1 MAGAFD
7 VTILAMKEFTGAI
20 ALVLALVGTFG
31 TQAAQPLDEM
41 EADWVAKDGPLPT
54 NVTHAAWRAE
64 KLRRRAERLRPVLAM
79 SSRWVYCRHY
89 VVSGGRSTFLHLSEL
104 SDAFEQRGY
113 RAIGSSICLADHSP
127 DGLWKETTLIET
139 KAGCFRDV
147 DVSIDGTRILY
158 SYKASDRGDDFHL
171 YEMDLATRKV
181 RQLTFGIGVSDIEGC
196 YLPDGRILFNSTR
209 CGQIVDC
216 WWNEV
221 LNLYRCDADGRN
233 ITRITYDQV
242 NDYFPTLQDD
252 GRVFYMRWEYNDR
265 GQIYTQPVFSMNPDG
280 TYQRAHYGGNSYF
293 PNCILG
299 ARRVPGSQLFF
310 AIGTGHHSWEP
321 GQLLRFDPRAGRE
334 ETAGCWEV
342 APLRRAHYVERDGN
356 FGQQGDIYNYP
367 YPVDEDSVVIAHL
380 RDRNRRD
387 ADHAFGLCWTDVH
400 GAREVLVAQRGK
412 VSIGRP
418 IPVRARQLPALSSKR
433 PDETLAT
440 GTVLIADVY
449 AGESMKGVPRG
460 MVKSLRVVGLSYR
473 VAGIGR
479 SVVLG
484 PGGFAMNATPPGAG
498 NTTWIVKKPLG
509 EVPVSADGSVCVR
522 LPARTPFYFQLLD
535 GKGRMVQTM
544 RSWTMLQPGENA
556 SCVGCH
562 ESANDAPGYQRAPVR
577 SHQTMAS
584 LPPAKEG
591 FSFMR
596 EVQPILDRR
605 CVRCHNPHRRGEIP
619 DLTSL
624 GVRDQQAKRWWTK
637 SYLALTHANYIDK
650 GLAKRHGRASVW
662 WENLWVADPAHPV
675 VNWVDNGSTVSLAPP
690 LWRGSLKSTLFTE
703 KLDRGHAPGLTDE
716 EYRTLA
722 RWVDLGVP
730 FCGSYDERADWTS
743 TDHELWNRGLAR
755 RARFRTDGE
764 PEGGAAWAWSV
775 EADPFRARNDTV
787 ADLMKRHLIHNTNP
801 ACFAFTLKGTRD
813 KPETITLTEGVLDL
827 EGVGCQ
833 LQCGFG
839 GERPDPAPF
848 AAHGVINQ
856 TGGEI
861 RVSNYAV
868 FGRFANDI
876 GRLNLTGGIFRM
888 QNPKCCVYVGEEGE
902 GHVRVGGTGQLIAA
916 NISMGRAK
924 TSRNSTLTIEKGGRV
939 CMGALQDRGSVN
951 PSLVF
956 DGGTLET
963 YGAGVQY
970 PEYISRAI
978 AVKVRSR
985 GARIGVALNS
995 SAVIPTPLVEDAESA
1010 GGGFAK
1016 AGYGLLEFTGANTY
1030 TGLTRVEAGRLLV
1043 KDASAVAKSR
1053 AIEVAGLA
1061 GFGVW
1066 AENLKAANR
1075 QLRGKIKWE
1084 VGSVVCVD
1092 TRHGSVVVGGDDF
1105 LGAAIVEK
1113 LGPHDLVISSPLNGV
1128 SEIRIRGGHVKTTGP
1143 GIIPATTQVQSLGG
1157 SLQCGSGNCKTL
1169 WHCG

>member
-1 MAGAFD
+1 MKRFIWVVALGLAFAGAF
-7 VTILAMKEFTGAI
+7 
-20 ALVLALVGTFG
+20 GTH
-31 TQAAQPLDEM
+31 AAQPLDEM
-41 EADWVAKDGPLPT
+41 EAEWVAKDGPIPA
-54 NVTHAAWRAE
+54 NVTRAAWRAE
-64 KLRRRAERLRPVLAM
+64 KLLRRAKRLRPVLEM

-113 RAIGSSICLADHSP
+113 HAIGSSICLADYSP

-147 DVSIDGTRILY
+147 DVSIDGRRILY

-181 RQLTFGIGVSDIEGC
+181 KQLTFGIGASDIEGC
-196 YLPDGRILFNSTR
+196 YLPDGCILFNSTR

-233 ITRITYDQV
+233 LTRITYDQV

-280 TYQRAHYGGNSYF
+280 TYQRALYGGNSYF

-299 ARRVPGSQLFF
+299 ARRVPGSPLFF

-321 GQLLRFDPRAGRE
+321 GQLLRFDPREGRE

-367 YPVDEDSVVIAHL
+367 YPVDENSVVIAHL
-380 RDRNRRD
+380 LGKNRRD
-387 ADHAFGLCWTDVH
+387 ADHSFGLCWTDVH

-418 IPVRARQLPALSSKR
+418 IPVRARRLPPLSSKR

-440 GTVLIADVY
+440 GTVSIADVY

-460 MVKSLRVVGLSYR
+460 MVKALRVVGLSYR

-498 NTTWIVKKPLG
+498 NTTWIIKRPLG
-509 EVPVSADGSVCVR
+509 EVPVAADGAVAVK

-535 GKGRMVQTM
+535 EKGRMVQTM

-562 ESANDAPGYQRAPVR
+562 ESANDAPDYHRTLVR
-577 SHQTMAS
+577 PQAMAS

-605 CVRCHNPHRRGEIP
+605 CVRCHNPYKRGEIP

-624 GVRDQQAKRWWTK
+624 GVRDPQAKRWWTK
-637 SYLALTHANYIDK
+637 SYLSLTHANYGDK
-650 GLAKRHGRASVW
+650 PLAKKYGGAGMW

-675 VNWVDNGSTVSLAPP
+675 VNWIDNGSTASLAPP
-690 LWRGSLKSTLFTE
+690 LWRGSLKSSLFTE
-703 KLDRGHAPGLTDE
+703 KLDRGHAPGLTE
-716 EYRTLA
+716 AEYRTLA
-722 RWVDLGVP
+722 CWVDLGVP
-730 FCGSYDERADWTS
+730 FCGAYDERADWS
-743 TDHELWNRGLAR
+743 PADHEFWNRGLAR
-755 RARFRTDGE
+755 RARFCTDGE
-764 PEGGAAWAWSV
+764 PEGGADWAWSV
-775 EADPFRARNDTV
+775 EADAFKARGDKV
-787 ADLMKRHLIHNTNP
+787 ADLTKKYLIHNTNP
-801 ACFAFTLKGTRD
+801 ACFAFTLRGTKD
-813 KPETITLTEGVLDL
+813 KPETMAFAEGVLDL
-827 EGVGCQ
+827 GNVGCQ
-833 LQCGFG
+833 LQCGFSG
-839 GERPDPAPF
+839 KTPDPACP
-848 AAHGVINQ
+848 AARGVINQ

-861 RVSNYAV
+861 RVFNYAV
-868 FGRFANDI
+868 FGRYANDI
-876 GRLNLTGGIFRM
+876 GWLNLTGGIFRM
-888 QNPKCCVYVGEEGE
+888 LNPKCCVYVGEEGE

-916 NISMGRAK
+916 NISMGRSK
-924 TSRNSTLTIEKGGRV
+924 TSRNSTLTIEEGGRV
-939 CMGALQDRGSVN
+939 CTGALQDRGSEN

-956 DGGTLET
+956 DGGTLDT
-963 YGAGVQY
+963 YGVSARY
-970 PEYISRAI
+970 PEYISPAI

-995 SAVIPTPLVEDAESA
+995 SAVVSTPLVEDAGSV

-1030 TGLTRVEAGRLLV
+1030 TGPTRVEAGRLVV
-1043 KDASAVAKSR
+1043 KEAAAVAKSR

-1066 AENLKAANR
+1066 AENLKEANR
-1075 QLRGKIKWE
+1075 RLRGKIKWE
-1084 VGSVVCVD
+1084 LGSFACVD
-1092 TRHGSVVVGGDDF
+1092 TRHGNVTVGGDDF

-1113 LGPHDLVISSPLNGV
+1113 LGSGDLVISSPLKGV
-1128 SEIRIRGGHVKTTGP
+1128 AEIRIRGGHVKTTGP
-1143 GIIPATTQVQSLGG
+1143 DIIPASTQVHSLGG
-1157 SLQCGSGNCKTL
+1157 SLQ
-1169 WHCG
+1169 